1 MHIKNKAKMK
11 VCFVFQLAATSTIVE
26 HFKIAQDI
34 SQALFKDSLWQS
46 VVAIYNSLTM
56 FLGKV
61 CHVAS

>member
-34 SQALFKDSLWQS
+34 SQALFKDSL
-46 VVAIYNSLTM
+46 
-56 FLGKV
+56 
-61 CHVAS
+61 